1 MTVQIS
7 ASPPTGYDLLVRGG
21 HVLDPGSG
29 LDAVLDI
36 GVTDGRISAIGPDL
50 APGAARRV
58 IEIRG
63 ADRYVVPGLVDIHT
77 HVADGATTPGVGMG
91 CCNPDDVGVRSGVTT
106 VVDCGSVGVANIGV
120 FPAHILPKS
129 ATRVVVFAN
138 IGSFAHTTPGW
149 ADLTTIDDI
158 DDRAIAACVEH
169 NPGLVSG
176 IKLRLVGDIVTE
188 RGEEI
193 VDRSKKVAR
202 EHRVPLMV
210 HVGDMKAADRPRPDR
225 MAEVTR
231 HLIDALDPGDVLT
244 HLCTPNVGG
253 VMDDVDA
260 TFPLLAEARARGVV
274 LDPAVGMGNFGY
286 AVAKEQAERGLSPDT
301 ISSDVTLGGQSFH
314 SLVECMSKFM
324 AVGYTFRDVVAMTT
338 GRAAA
343 AVGMQDEIGAIS
355 VGRTADLTVLDLV
368 GGDFTFLDTTKARFS
383 GEHGIAPVLTLRAG
397 EPVAPGWGTHP
408 WGFLPADAVPASGG
422 AR

>member
-1 MTVQIS
+1 MT
-7 ASPPTGYDLLVRGG
+7 ADPTYDLLIRGG

-29 LDAVLDI
+29 LDGRLDI
-36 GVTDGRISAIGPDL
+36 AVRDGLIAAIGPDL
-50 APGAARRV
+50 DTAAARRV

-77 HVADGATTPGVGMG
+77 HVAHGATTPGVGMG
-91 CCNPDDVGVRSGVTT
+91 CCDPDDVGVRSGVTT

-120 FPAHILPKS
+120 FPAHVLPKA

-138 IGSFAHTTPGW
+138 AGSYAHTMPGW
-149 ADLTTIDDI
+149 ADVASVDDI
-158 DDRAIAACVEH
+158 SERAIAGCVEH
-169 NPGLVSG
+169 NPGLVAG
-176 IKLRLVGDIVTE
+176 IKLRLVGDIMNE

-202 EHRVPLMV
+202 EHGVPLMV
-210 HVGDMKAADRPRPDR
+210 HIGDMKAADRPRPDR

-231 HLIDALDPGDVLT
+231 HLLEALDPGDILT
-244 HLCTPNVGG
+244 HLCTPNLGG

-260 TFPLLAEARARGVV
+260 TFPLLSEARARGVV

-286 AVAKEQAERGLSPDT
+286 AVAKEQAERGLLPDT
-301 ISSDVTLGGQSFH
+301 ISSDVTLGGQTFH
-314 SLVECMSKFM
+314 SLVECMAKFM

-343 AVGMQDEIGAIS
+343 AVGLQDEIGAIA

-368 GGDFTFLDTTKARFS
+368 RGDFTFLDTTKARFG
-383 GEHGIAPVLTLRAG
+383 GEHGIVPVHTVRAG
-397 EPVAPGWGTHP
+397 ELVAPGWGTHP
-408 WGFLPADAVPASGG
+408 WGFLPATAAGG
-422 AR
+422 A